1 MPRALPPPSDH
12 MPRALAIV
20 ARKNDV
26 DEALIEQIRAHKLH
40 ADTAEALQRRIN
52 TLSDIK
58 LARAKTLAAAVRR
71 TEDDLATAVIGEQFA
86 ALLDSVKRVTT
97 SYEVGATPAPAD
109 VKLIM
114 AHSVEARAKFMAWQS
129 ALKTKKKE
137 ASRFKDRIDEVREAL
152 SKLLL
157 RGTEKPEDTAQTT
170 IPGIDAEPPEPQG
183 WANETTKR
191 VIIETFAHEVKRA
204 DHEAKRAADTGD
216 DVGEKVARARAAE
229 RQALIDEL
237 KMAGFTA
244 EPSTGDDEITT
255 LELDFELATDVEIDG
270 DEDGEDADDSDDA
283 PPKAASAEPEPEP
296 EDPTKHP
303 ALAGAISETKAKRA
317 AKKANAKPKG
327 SGRGG
332 KK

>member
-1 MPRALPPPSDH
+1 MPRALPPSSDH
-12 MPRALAIV
+12 APRSLALV

-26 DEALIEQIRAHKLH
+26 DDALIEQIRAHKLH

-52 TLSDIK
+52 SLLDLK
-58 LARAKTLAAAVRR
+58 AARAKTLAAAVRR

-114 AHSVEARAKFMAWQS
+114 AHSVEARAKFMAWQL

-157 RGTEKPEDTAQTT
+157 RGTEKQEDPQTT
-170 IPGIDAEPPEPQG
+170 IPGIDTEPPEPQG

-204 DHEAKRAADTGD
+204 DHEAKRAAGAGD
-216 DVGEKVARARAAE
+216 DVAERVARARAAE

-237 KMAGFTA
+237 KLAGFTA
-244 EPSTGDDEITT
+244 EPSTDDEITVM
-255 LELDFELATDVEIDG
+255 ELDFELADESVVEVGDDEQDEDDG
-270 DEDGEDADDSDDA
+270 DEEVAGTPE
-283 PPKAASAEPEPEP
+283 ASVEPEP

-303 ALAGAISETKAKRA
+303 ALAGAISATAQKRA
-317 AKKANAKPKG
+317 AKKADAKPKG
-327 SGRGG
+327 RGRGG